1 MIGLDGAGK
10 TTFLEQVKG
19 VCGVKRSLPLE
30 VRAAARLVISARF
43 TEIVHDA
50 CAVQR
55 ITPTVGLNMAT
66 MMHP

>member
-30 VRAAARLVISARF
+30 VRAADLLVITACF
-43 TEIVHDA
+43 TEIIHDA
-50 CAVQR
+50 CTSQR